1 MSCAAFMWCLWELRK
16 ILFSWKKMAQRENAT
31 WDAEELANA
40 VQRVASSGLDA
51 RAGGAGIQ
59 AASTTTTIWSS
70 RIFFFRTCHSTYFII
85 KKNKIIITNF
95 NINITKTVTKHH

>member
-1 MSCAAFMWCLWELRK
+1 
-16 ILFSWKKMAQRENAT
+16 MAQRDDAT

-59 AASTTTTIWSS
+59 AASTTTTI
-70 RIFFFRTCHSTYFII
+70 
-85 KKNKIIITNF
+85 
-95 NINITKTVTKHH
+95 